1 MANAKR
7 PAARKASQAEQKK
20 ITSQSSF
27 TEIFSNWEMK
37 DRRYVLVSKAT
48 PVSFQ
53 LRSRHTEHQTL
64 TFFDEEMGY
73 PRALRYVTNQNT
85 FFMDEQVEPFN
96 LGVILFEDGELRVPA
111 QQTVLQKFLAIHPDN
126 QSNKEDGR
134 GGIFKELDVEQIAK
148 QSLEREMA
156 EHDALGLI
164 FTMSPED
171 LEAVARVV
179 LGSKIDSMDSYS
191 VRRDLVLKA
200 KEKGQAEE
208 IIRLANDP
216 VTKNKNI
223 AKRAI
228 DANLIKLNSDG
239 MTVVWGD
246 TGETICVL
254 QASTDF
260 LDSFAK
266 YMRTDH
272 GMTVLDQLLHKLR

>member
-7 PAARKASQAEQKK
+7 PATRKASQAEQQKMS
-20 ITSQSSF
+20 SQSLF
-27 TEIFSNWEMK
+27 TELFPEWEMK

-53 LRSRHTEHQTL
+53 LRSRHTDHQTL

-96 LGVILFEDGELRVPA
+96 LGIILFEDGELRVPA
-111 QQTVLQKFLAIHPDN
+111 RETVLQKFLAIHPDN
-126 QSNKEDGR
+126 QDNKEDQR
-134 GGIFKELDVEQIAK
+134 GGIFRELDVEKMAK
-148 QSLEREMA
+148 ESLKREQA
-156 EHDALGLI
+156 EYDALGII

-179 LGSKIDSMDSYS
+179 LGSKIDQMDSYS
-191 VRRDLVLKA
+191 VRRDLIVKA
-200 KEKGQAEE
+200 KQRGQAEE

-223 AKRAI
+223 AKRAL
-228 DANLIKLNSDG
+228 DAGLIELRPDG

-246 TGETICVL
+246 SGETICVL

-260 LDSFAK
+260 ADSFGK

-272 GMTVLDQLLHKLR
+272 GIDVLDQLLHRLK